1 MFLNLFL
8 VNTTDEAAEELN
20 KILLLMLGCAVQV
33 SNNKIIK
40 MMFCFALRKVNVLW
54 NTTVGGFS
62 YKNGVQ

>member
-8 VNTTDEAAEELN
+8 VNTADEAAEELN

-40 MMFCFALRKVNVLW
+40 MMLCFALRKVNVLW
-54 NTTVGGFS
+54 NTRWL
-62 YKNGVQ
+62 